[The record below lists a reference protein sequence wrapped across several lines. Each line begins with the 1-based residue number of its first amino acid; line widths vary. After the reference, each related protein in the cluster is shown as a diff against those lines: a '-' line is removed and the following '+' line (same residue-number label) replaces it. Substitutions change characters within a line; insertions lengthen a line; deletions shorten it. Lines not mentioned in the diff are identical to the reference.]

1 MIRTTCCERSTRCS
15 PTTPDELRSMNLR
28 TGSEILFALGRRYPR
43 LPVAFLRAMPLPVLR
58 ALRAPAFRETLRAAA
73 RAPWYRDAFAAAR
86 VDVGRVRRPE
96 DLGDFFLTPEVLKTR
111 PEALLAGTPEL
122 ALESSGTSGHVSRV
136 YLSRRELEYNARQGG
151 LMLGLY
157 GLGRGDRLLST
168 LDLGW
173 GLGSVLVERLV
184 RVTPLFAM
192 VVGRVDPDEAYR
204 RLAEY
209 RFNVVVND
217 PFWLARLTEIARE
230 RGRPGPLEVLIGG
243 GEGITERV
251 RAELESFWGAILCMT
266 YASTEAA
273 TILAFECTHRAGYHV
288 NEFDFCVE
296 IADPDSD
303 GYGEIVLTTVSR
315 SVMPLIRYRT
325 GDVARW
331 LPEPCAC
338 GLAFRRLSPLRGRV
352 DEQAS
357 CAWGN
362 LHPDFFEP
370 LLRNV
375 PGLGND
381 WQVALY
387 ERDLMTVVQLRLELE
402 GDEAARER
410 AVQTVVSALQRARPD
425 AWLAYRQRLIDF
437 EVVFVAPGTLRTGR
451 KLLRLV
457 DERVTGPPPGIAQA
471 ARSG

>member
-1 MIRTTCCERSTRCS
+1 
-15 PTTPDELRSMNLR
+15 MNLR
-28 TGSEILFALGRRYPR
+28 AGSEILFALGRRYPR
-43 LPVAFLRAMPLPVLR
+43 LPVAFLRALPLPLLH
-58 ALRAPAFRETLRAAA
+58 ALRAPALRETLRVAA

-86 VDVGRVRRPE
+86 VDVGRARRPE
-96 DLGDFFLTPEVLKTR
+96 DLGGCFLSPEVLTPR
-111 PEALLAGTPEL
+111 PEELLAGPPDL
-122 ALESSGTSGHVSRV
+122 ALESSGPWGHVSRV
-136 YLSRRELEYNARQGG
+136 YLSQRELEYNARQGG

-184 RVTPLFAM
+184 RYTPLFAM

-209 RFNVVVND
+209 RFNVVVSD

-230 RGRPGPLEVLIGG
+230 RWRAGPMKLLIGG
-243 GEGITERV
+243 GEGITARA

-296 IADPDSD
+296 IVDPDSK

-315 SVMPLIRYRT
+315 SVMPLVRYRT

-331 LPEPCAC
+331 LPEPGPC
-338 GLAFRRLSPLRGRV
+338 GLPFRRLSPLRGRL
-352 DEQAS
+352 DEQVS

-362 LHPDFFEP
+362 LHPEFFEP
-370 LLRNV
+370 LVRGV
-375 PGLGND
+375 PGLAND

-387 ERDLMTVVQLRLELE
+387 ERDLTPVVQFRLELE
-402 GDEAARER
+402 GDGAARER
-410 AVQTVVSALQRARPD
+410 AVQDVLGTLGRTRPD
-425 AWLAYRQRLIDF
+425 AWLAYCQRLIDVEF
-437 EVVFVAPGTLRTGR
+437 AFFAPGTLRAGR

-457 DERVTGPPPGIAQA
+457 DERLTGPPAWVARAIQGI
-471 ARSG
+471 RPR

>member
-1 MIRTTCCERSTRCS
+1 
-15 PTTPDELRSMNLR
+15 MNLR
-28 TGSEILFALGRRYPR
+28 AGSELIFALGRRYPR
-43 LPVAFLRAMPLPVLR
+43 LPVAFLRALPLPLLH
-58 ALRAPAFRETLRAAA
+58 ALRAPALRETFKIAA

-86 VDVGRVRRPE
+86 ISPQKARRPE
-96 DLGDFFLTPEVLKTR
+96 DLGDFYLMPEVLKTR
-111 PEALLAGTPEL
+111 PEALVTAPPEL
-122 ALESSGTSGHVSRV
+122 AVESSGTSGHVTRV

-168 LDLGW
+168 LGLDW
-173 GLGSVLVERLV
+173 GLGSLLVERLV
-184 RVTPLFAM
+184 RYMPVFSM
-192 VVGRVDPDEAYR
+192 VVGRVDPSEAYA

-209 RFNVVVND
+209 RFNVVVSD

-230 RGRPGPLEVLIGG
+230 RGRPGPMKLLIGG
-243 GEGITERV
+243 GEGITPRT
-251 RAELESFWGAILCMT
+251 RAELESFWGAFVCMT

-273 TILAFECTHRAGYHV
+273 TILGFECTHRAGYHV

-296 IADPDSD
+296 IADADSD

-315 SVMPLIRYRT
+315 RVMPLIRYRT

-331 LPEPCAC
+331 LSEPCPC
-338 GLAFRRLSPLRGRV
+338 GLRFRRLSGLRGRL
-352 DEQAS
+352 DERVS

-370 LLRNV
+370 LLAAV

-381 WQVALY
+381 WQVAVY
-387 ERDLMTVVQLRLELE
+387 ERDLGTVVQIRLELVA
-402 GDEAARER
+402 DAAARGR
-410 AVQTVVSALQRARPD
+410 AVQAVLEALQRSRPD
-425 AWLAYRQRLIDF
+425 AWLAYCQRLIDL

-457 DERVTGPPPGIAQA
+457 DERLSGPPAWA
-471 ARSG
+471 ADAANTARPDRKTDLSV